1 MNLKEYTVH
10 FSGYVQG
17 VGFRFTAAH
26 VSRRFSGLTGYVRN
40 LPDGRVEILAECE
53 ENVFKRFLKQL
64 TEDTSLKRYIQETK
78 FESKPL
84 EKRKYSFFDI
94 NV

>member
-1 MNLKEYTVH
+1 MDLREYTVH
-10 FSGYVQG
+10 FSGYVHG

-53 ENVFKRFLKQL
+53 ENVFKRFLNDI
-64 TEDTSLKRYIQETK
+64 TEESSLKRYIQETK
-78 FESKPL
+78 FQSKPI
-84 EKRKYSFFDI
+84 EKRKYNLFDI